1 MLKMMSLKITN
12 PIVTVD
18 WLMSNLQNE
27 NLIILD
33 CTIPKVTEKASLS
46 ITDDKKQIKGAIFF
60 DIKKSFSDVNSQFP
74 NTILS
79 PEKFE
84 EKAQELGINKNSV
97 LICYDDLGIYSSPR
111 VWWMFQLMGF
121 NNVAVLDGGFPKW
134 EEKKYPVEKQ
144 QNNIFLKG
152 DFKVNYQPEKIK
164 FTIDVLSAI
173 ENESILIT
181 DARSKGRFY
190 GTEPEPRS
198 VVKSGHIP
206 TSASLPFNQL
216 IEKGIFK
223 SKEELKIIFNK
234 INPKENVF
242 IFSCGTGITASVL
255 ALGAEISGINN
266 YAVYDGSWTEWGSTN
281 NLPIEI

>member
-1 MLKMMSLKITN
+1 
-12 PIVTVD
+12 
-18 WLMSNLQNE
+18 
-27 NLIILD
+27 
-33 CTIPKVTEKASLS
+33 
-46 ITDDKKQIKGAIFF
+46 
-60 DIKKSFSDVNSQFP
+60 
-74 NTILS
+74 
-79 PEKFE
+79 
-84 EKAQELGINKNSV
+84 
-97 LICYDDLGIYSSPR
+97 
-111 VWWMFQLMGF
+111 MFQLMGF

-223 SKEELKIIFNK
+223 SKEELNIIFNK

>member
-1 MLKMMSLKITN
+1 MSLKITN

-198 VVKSGHIP
+198 DVKSGHIP

-281 NLPIEI
+281 NLTIEI